1 MSPFKRFLDWIDP
14 FKGRSVL
21 YRGVDDRSQ
30 MWPVAVRSFF
40 KSQGRRP
47 GADDPETLAA
57 FRRYEAR
64 MFESFK
70 REAVLLT
77 ETVPRDD
84 WQWLALAQHYGLPT
98 RLLDWSRSPLVA
110 LYFAVTGRTDRT
122 DRPARVYAYDWG
134 PLDNDDGLLLGPD
147 WYCDRRPLDFEGD
160 IARIAPPIIET
171 RMAAQEG
178 IFTLQGNPLSDLHD
192 VAGKDLRWY
201 DIGEEDRSEVQADL
215 YRLGISSAALFRDLQ
230 GLAGTQRWVFETY
243 VPGTSNALR
252 RRP

>member
-1 MSPFKRFLDWIDP
+1 
-14 FKGRSVL
+14 
-21 YRGVDDRSQ
+21 

-40 KSQGRRP
+40 KSLDCRP
-47 GADDPETLAA
+47 GADDPERLAA

-77 ETVPRDD
+77 ETVPSDD

-110 LYFAVTGRTDRT
+110 LYFAVTGGTG
-122 DRPARVYAYDWG
+122 RPAGVYAYDWG
-134 PLDNDDGLLLGPD
+134 PLDEDDGLLLGPD
-147 WYCDRRPLDFEGD
+147 WYCDRQPLDFEGD

-178 IFTLQGNPLSDLHD
+178 IFTLQVKPLKDVHHVVGNNLGRHD
-192 VAGKDLRWY
+192 IR
-201 DIGEEDRSEVQADL
+201 EEDRKNVQADH
-215 YRLGISSAALFRDLQ
+215 YHNGEGAA
-230 GLAGTQRWVFETY
+230 
-243 VPGTSNALR
+243 
-252 RRP
+252 